1 MTIKE
6 IAPLIRQLKSK
17 RRAGD
22 VVQLVKHTLSD
33 SRAFHLICF
42 PPSYLL
48 SDPP

>member
-22 VVQLVKHTLSD
+22 IVQLVVYT
-33 SRAFHLICF
+33 
-42 PPSYLL
+42 
-48 SDPP
+48 